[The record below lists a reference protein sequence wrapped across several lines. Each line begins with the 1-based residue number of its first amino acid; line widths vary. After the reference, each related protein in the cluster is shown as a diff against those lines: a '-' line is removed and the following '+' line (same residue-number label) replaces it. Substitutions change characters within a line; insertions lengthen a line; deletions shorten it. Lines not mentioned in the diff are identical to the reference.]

1 MPSTIAPI
9 NLTRN
14 NSIRPASGLR
24 YGNFEGVTHL
34 PPLNTGGRYSDFT
47 SLNNQQIFKTVCEWF
62 EAWRPWQQR
71 ISLCGIANR
80 CSAHQLDILATTLE
94 PVRHRDYVTAS
105 RQRYPSASFRRV
117 QQVHRIHLD
126 SKPNRK
132 SQKKKSI
139 RDQNIKSKTDSA
151 EKSQTPKS
159 SEQKIRRVSRANS
172 KLSTVSVT
180 FADDVKPDK
189 EEIPPITPV
198 QVLDSFADQLAQG
211 VLQSAF
217 QEVATIE
224 KIEKREFSKSK
235 VKDGSENNAGENG
248 DSEFKTEGGTVD
260 EDGDKD
266 EEVERL
272 EVESMDSD
280 VENTEVYRQEDSHLQ
295 EDNDPKTPS
304 MPEGQN
310 VKVNQKFL
318 LKKYGRRKGSTRF
331 LGGNIQLKTGSR
343 RSSTSIRT
351 TSSRF
356 RHSAFGSS
364 AVSTLEFFSP
374 RRVLGGPM
382 QCEIRQG
389 PVQKPVG
396 VTDLPVP
403 MPQSYKSIKWWPET
417 PNTGRVFKK
426 AKRSDLSGNFRDQ
439 LAQIWEWLSEWEEF
453 ERSSTEGD
461 FQGVFRD
468 AVGVSRLPYQPECNR
483 PYCRLFYE
491 LIFHSRIR
499 DETDINR
506 LMDRTLLYIFSC
518 LSAREIDVASQV
530 CRRWRFLCA
539 TDELWMFKCLEM
551 GEQEGVDNITGLVLE
566 ANSLSRVVDWKL
578 AYIELTQLVHT
589 MKQGLAVPQEIRL
602 TGDEDGDRQKE
613 EEKKGFKKSLRL
625 PKVKLGVGEPIRS
638 HQGQTTLRY
647 LLSEEEEDSSDGSF
661 DEDLSPFM
669 AEYALQTEPEPQVK
683 YSYQPRYRKSSRT
696 RKVKDT
702 DKDVKDSIQE
712 EDEDQDKQ
720 TSAVVRRKK
729 EGDDDEDEEGAS
741 LDVRPALQS
750 SVDLL
755 GKVVPAVSL
764 EWHASSPNT
773 EPVTNTRARKFA
785 GTVTSVKKV
794 RKLQGHMSGILCLQF
809 DNRRLVTGG
818 LDRSI
823 RVWDIRSG
831 RSLHKFYGP
840 KGGVRCLQFDD
851 DILVTGSWDM
861 VIMVWDMR
869 LFTHRASLP
878 GHKGCVSCLQFNH
891 DYILSGSHDGTVRVW
906 NRRDFYCISVLALH
920 RGAINSLRLDGS
932 KHIIT
937 AASDLCVKKT
947 NIMTGQTVMK
957 FQSIHSQ
964 IVSLVL
970 QDCLL
975 IGSDLTGT
983 LYFWNKINGESEA
996 AVKSHDAP
1004 VHKVAYHQGRIWTAS
1019 GDHCVKEWDLST
1031 MTCVR
1036 ALQGHKGPVRDIKV
1050 SAERAVTCSDDGTIR
1065 IWDFVLPKGAL
1076 KKSA

>member
-9 NLTRN
+9 KLTRN

-34 PPLNTGGRYSDFT
+34 PPLNTGGRYTDFN

-80 CSAHQLDILATTLE
+80 CSSHQLDVLATTLE

-132 SQKKKSI
+132 SQKKKSKSPVH
-139 RDQNIKSKTDSA
+139 DSNIKSKTGTV
-151 EKSQTPKS
+151 EKSHAPKS
-159 SEQKIRRVSRANS
+159 SERKVRKVSRANS

-189 EEIPPITPV
+189 EENAPVTPV

-235 VKDGSENNAGENG
+235 VKDESENIAEGNG
-248 DSEFKTEGGTVD
+248 DNEFKAEGGSGG

-266 EEVERL
+266 EEEERL

-280 VENTEVYRQEDSHLQ
+280 VESTEVYRQEDSEPR
-295 EDNDPKTPS
+295 EDNGHAISSIPG
-304 MPEGQN
+304 GQN
-310 VKVNQKFL
+310 VKINQKFL

-343 RSSTSIRT
+343 RSSASIRT
-351 TSSRF
+351 TSNHF

-417 PNTGRVFKK
+417 PNTGRAFKK

-453 ERSSTEGD
+453 ERIALLKEIVKVCSVVLLEYL
-461 FQGVFRD
+461 
-468 AVGVSRLPYQPECNR
+468 VSHINQK
-483 PYCRLFYE
+483 
-491 LIFHSRIR
+491 IR

-518 LSAREIDVASQV
+518 LPAREIDVASQV

-539 TDELWMFKCLEM
+539 TDELWMYKCLEM

-578 AYIELTQLVHT
+578 AYIELTHLVHT
-589 MKQGLAVPQEIRL
+589 MKQGLAVPQEIQL
-602 TGDEDGDRQKE
+602 SGDEDGDRQKLKLLTE
-613 EEKKGFKKSLRL
+613 EEKKDYKRSLCV
-625 PKVKLGVGEPIRS
+625 PKVKLGVGEPVRS
-638 HQGQTTLRY
+638 RQGQTNLRY
-647 LLSEEEEDSSDGSF
+647 LLSEEEEDSSDSSF

-669 AEYALQTEPEPQVK
+669 AEYALQTEPEPQVR

-702 DKDVKDSIQE
+702 DKDLKDSVQE

-785 GTVTSVKKV
+785 GTVNSVKKV

-851 DILVTGSWDM
+851 EILVTGSWDM

-869 LFTHRASLP
+869 QFTHRASLP
-878 GHKGCVSCLQFNH
+878 GHKGSVSCLQFNH

-920 RGAINSLRLDGS
+920 HGAINSLRLDGNS
-932 KHIIT
+932 HVIT
-937 AASDLCVKKT
+937 AASDLCVKMT
-947 NIMTGQTVMK
+947 HILTGQTVMK
-957 FQSIHSQ
+957 FESIHSQ

-983 LYFWNKINGESEA
+983 VYFWNKINGESEA
-996 AVKSHDAP
+996 AVKTHDAP
-1004 VHKVAYHQGRIWTAS
+1004 AHKVAYHHGRMWTAS

-1036 ALQGHKGPVRDIKV
+1036 VLQGHKGPVRDIKV

-1065 IWDFVLPKGAL
+1065 IWDFVLPKGL
-1076 KKSA
+1076 HKKSA

>member
-9 NLTRN
+9 ELTRN

-47 SLNNQQIFKTVCEWF
+47 SLNNQQIYKTVCEWF

-117 QQVHRIHLD
+117 QEVHRIHLD
-126 SKPNRK
+126 SLQNRK
-132 SQKKKSI
+132 SQKKKKSKSPG
-139 RDQNIKSKTDSA
+139 RDQNVKSKA
-151 EKSQTPKS
+151 ETVENPKTPASSQ
-159 SEQKIRRVSRANS
+159 SERKIRRVSRANS
-172 KLSTVSVT
+172 KLSSVSVT

-189 EEIPPITPV
+189 EEIPPKTPV
-198 QVLDSFADQLAQG
+198 QVLDSFADELAKG
-211 VLQSAF
+211 ILQSSF
-217 QEVATIE
+217 QDVAMIE
-224 KIEKREFSKSK
+224 KIEKNELSKSK
-235 VKDGSENNAGENG
+235 VQDGSVNSAGENG
-248 DSEFKTEGGTVD
+248 DSELKTEEGTVEED
-260 EDGDKD
+260 EDEG
-266 EEVERL
+266 EEEKRL
-272 EVESMDSD
+272 DVESMDSD
-280 VENTEVYRQEDSHLQ
+280 VENTEVYRLEDSDPQ
-295 EDNDPKTPS
+295 EGNAPATPS
-304 MPEGQN
+304 MEGGQSL
-310 VKVNQKFL
+310 KVDQKFL
-318 LKKYGRRKGSTRF
+318 LKKYGRRKGRTKF
-331 LGGNIQLKTGSR
+331 LGGSIQLNTGSR
-343 RSSTSIRT
+343 RSSASVRT

-356 RHSAFGSS
+356 RSSAFGSS

-396 VTDLPVP
+396 VADIPVP
-403 MPQSYKSIKWWPET
+403 LTQSYKSVKWWPET
-417 PNTGRVFKK
+417 PNTGRAFKK

-453 ERSSTEGD
+453 ERIALLREIVKVCSLMLLEYL
-461 FQGVFRD
+461 
-468 AVGVSRLPYQPECNR
+468 VSHINQK
-483 PYCRLFYE
+483 
-491 LIFHSRIR
+491 IR

-539 TDELWMFKCLEM
+539 TDELWMLKCLEM
-551 GEQEGVDNITGLVLE
+551 GEHEGVDNITGLVLE

-578 AYIELTQLVHT
+578 AYMELTQLVHT
-589 MKQGLAVPQEIRL
+589 MKQGLSVPQDIQL
-602 TGDEDGDRQKE
+602 SGDEDGACQKE
-613 EEKKGFKKSLRL
+613 DGMKGYKRGQRV

-638 HQGQTTLRY
+638 RKGQTTLRY
-647 LLSEEEEDSSDGSF
+647 LLSEEEEDDSSDSSL

-669 AEYALQTEPEPQVK
+669 AEYALQTEPQPQVK

-696 RKVKDT
+696 RKVKDA

-712 EDEDQDKQ
+712 EEENGDQEKQ
-720 TSAVVRRKK
+720 ASAVLRRRK
-729 EGDDDEDEEGAS
+729 EGDDEDDEEGMS
-741 LDVRPALQS
+741 LDVRPMLQS

-755 GKVVPAVSL
+755 GKVVPAVTL
-764 EWHASSPNT
+764 QWHASSPDT
-773 EPVTNTRARKFA
+773 APITNTRARKFA
-785 GTVTSVKKV
+785 GTVASVKKV

-809 DNRRLVTGG
+809 DKRRLVTGG

-840 KGGVRCLQFDD
+840 KGGVRCIQFDD
-851 DILVTGSWDM
+851 EILVTGSWDM
-861 VIMVWDMR
+861 VVMVWDMR

-920 RGAINSLRLDGS
+920 RGSINSLCLDGS

-937 AASDLCVKKT
+937 ASSDLCVKMT
-947 NIMTGQTVMK
+947 HIMTGQTVMK
-957 FQSIHSQ
+957 FESVHSP
-964 IVSLVL
+964 IVSIVL

-983 LYFWNKINGESEA
+983 VYFWNKINGESEA
-996 AVKSHDAP
+996 AVKTHDAP

-1036 ALQGHKGPVRDIKV
+1036 ALQGHKGPVRDVKV
-1050 SAERAVTCSDDGTIR
+1050 SDERAVTCSDDGTIR
-1065 IWDFVLPKGAL
+1065 IWDFVLPKGSL